1 MVMAP
6 AGRPHVMGFGYCLLR
21 WVYVRDLVRMQG
33 FIIAPD
39 GLKIQVMNGGHGP
52 ATILPKESTGKD
64 ALAFPVTL
72 GSAGLKVAAL

>member
-1 MVMAP
+1 
-6 AGRPHVMGFGYCLLR
+6 
-21 WVYVRDLVRMQG
+21 MQG